1 MGETIM
7 IYIKE
12 GNYYTL
18 TDIAIRLK
26 KSKQAIHQ
34 RATKMA
40 IIPLKLGRLQSRYH
54 EDQAVLIAQSYG
66 LKLPIDNSQSL

>member
-1 MGETIM
+1 MEF
-7 IYIKE
+7 IKA
-12 GNYYTL
+12 GNYLTL

-34 RATKMA
+34 RAVKLN
-40 IIPLKLGRLQSRYH
+40 IKPLKFGLLQSRYH

-66 LKLPIDNSQSL
+66 LKLPIDNSQ